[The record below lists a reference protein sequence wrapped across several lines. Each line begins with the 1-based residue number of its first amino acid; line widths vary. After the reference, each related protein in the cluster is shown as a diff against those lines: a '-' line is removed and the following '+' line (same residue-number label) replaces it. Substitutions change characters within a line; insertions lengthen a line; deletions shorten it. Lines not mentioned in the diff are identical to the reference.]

1 MDIVD
6 KLMESEDSYL
16 FHNQPTRSDAP
27 NYRDII
33 ISPIALKDMK
43 NKSKRNEYKDRA
55 MFENDI
61 ALMVSNAERFNGP
74 LNQISEIARE
84 LQSRAQALLDKRAGD
99 IETMEC
105 VIKMDVAGFWL
116 S

>member
-1 MDIVD
+1 
-6 KLMESEDSYL
+6 
-16 FHNQPTRSDAP
+16 
-27 NYRDII
+27 
-33 ISPIALKDMK
+33 MK

-105 VIKMDVAGFWL
+105 VIKMDVAGFWSSMRMWWL
-116 S
+116 CEIKCNQETILKRVKKE